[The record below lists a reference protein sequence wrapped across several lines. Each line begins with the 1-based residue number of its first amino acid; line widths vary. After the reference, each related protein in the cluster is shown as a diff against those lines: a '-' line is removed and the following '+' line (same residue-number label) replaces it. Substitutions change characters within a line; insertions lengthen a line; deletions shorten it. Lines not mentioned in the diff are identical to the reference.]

1 MRRSCRSCFVNPT
14 LATRLP
20 LSKEGALTRGLR
32 LDHGVPISVLGAIR
46 LDHLRFPILHGI
58 LPTSI
63 FPTTLKRG
71 SICQCVHYIY
81 IKYMNHMSS
90 EVRRPRM
97 DLARAFAGT
106 ALALSSLERELGP
119 STPYCAVAAWHLEPW
134 SFFLGLLAGLVLLP
148 LLEIFLALRAW
159 LVGTLAARAS
169 SGGNTRPLYKLC

>member
-1 MRRSCRSCFVNPT
+1 MPIMLCESNSSHKTPLVKGRSPHQRSKARSWGSHFSSWCNQ
-14 LATRLP
+14 TRP
-20 LSKEGALTRGLR
+20 PAFPDPPWHLTNQ
-32 LDHGVPISVLGAIR
+32 HIP
-46 LDHLRFPILHGI
+46 DHLEKGVNLSMCALYI
-58 LPTSI
+58 
-63 FPTTLKRG
+63 
-71 SICQCVHYIY
+71 YIY